1 MVSTI
6 TFSVGEATI
15 ADSVDSARA
24 PPAYMP
30 LANRGSAVHA
40 DAERRAHRHA
50 EQGVGERITE
60 ADPAQIAEQ
69 GEERGAE

>member
-6 TFSVGEATI
+6 TFSVGEATM

-30 LANRGSAVHA
+30 LAIGAAQFTHTPSGAPIA
-40 DAERRAHRHA
+40 MPSS
-50 EQGVGERITE
+50 GVGERIAE
-60 ADPAQIAEQ
+60 ADAAQIAEQ
-69 GEERGAE
+69 REERGAE